1 MSRKQYKTESEDDI
15 KIDFFRQTH
24 PDSAR
29 DIDFG
34 IWALLN
40 QSRDVMLRARENELH
55 QYGVTTKEADALLH
69 IFNLDN
75 ISPADISR
83 LLFREH
89 STISALLARMEKK
102 GLIVKT
108 RDREKKNMWRVSIT
122 EKGRNAYYNSLK
134 RESLHTIMS
143 AFTADEKKHMVSFI
157 KKMRDNALLQL
168 ISVPTI
174 PFPESM

>member
-1 MSRKQYKTESEDDI
+1 MPGKHNKSEPDDDI

-40 QSRDVMLRARENELH
+40 QSRDAVLRARENELH

-89 STISALLARMEKK
+89 STTSALLARMEKK

-108 RDREKKNMWRVSIT
+108 RDKEKKNMWRVSIT
-122 EKGRNAYYNSLK
+122 EKGRDAYYNSLK
-134 RESLHTIMS
+134 RKSLRIIMS
-143 AFTADEKKHMVSFI
+143 TFTEDEKKQIFSFI

-168 ISVPTI
+168 ISMPTI
-174 PFPESM
+174 PFPEPT